1 MSEAG
6 DNGQA
11 STGRRRTQGEPPPG
25 GGRGPRRGRFRE
37 LVAWRESALAGVGAL
52 LAGLVLAVV
61 VLRLF
66 AVGEDLAVGVRELA
80 VLVTVEGV
88 GVTVNRGELAA
99 TLSAYGTLDSD
110 LLGVGPAV
118 HMLVPAAVVLA
129 GGYILAGRHIEAGAT
144 ERPRDVVIAGGS
156 LAVWFTLALAVV
168 TLATV
173 ATAPTRISVDVV
185 QLLVV
190 GVLYS
195 AVLAATGGAVRS
207 RARLVSS
214 RGLLAG
220 VGAFVV
226 AVLAWAV
233 GTNPFADRAASG
245 VFDFGGT
252 VELLDVLRTFVLD
265 HGIGETAVLPP
276 LFALVVWLGFGAGL
290 AYAAGRG
297 DPIAGAGEGARLGVG
312 YAAAVSLVV
321 VGQILALTGE
331 SWQAGTWADGQ
342 GLVVN
347 ELLAAA
353 PRTILLVGVV
363 YPVTVAAVGGAV
375 GAVVYRRRQRR
386 RATTRHE

>member
-25 GGRGPRRGRFRE
+25 DGRDPRRGRFRE

-52 LAGLVLAVV
+52 LVGLVLAVV

-129 GGYILAGRHIEAGAT
+129 GGYILAGHHIETGAT

-220 VGAFVV
+220 IGAFVV
-226 AVLAWAV
+226 AVLVWAV

-252 VELLDVLRTFVLD
+252 VELLDVLQTFVLD
-265 HGIGETAVLPP
+265 HGIGETAILPP

-321 VGQILALTGE
+321 IGQILALTGE
-331 SWQAGTWADGQ
+331 SWQAGNWADGQ
-342 GLVVN
+342 VLVVN

-375 GAVVYRRRQRR
+375 GAVVYRSVS
-386 RATTRHE
+386 